1 MTKIEL
7 MNINKRGYQYNN
19 NLATLLKNNS
29 TILTAA
35 DAYNLYESIKNDYDN
50 ADIAL
55 CLSFEILRINKEN
68 KTKDRII

>member
-29 TILTAA
+29 TILTAN
-35 DAYNLYESIKNDYDN
+35 DAYSLYESIKNDCDN

-68 KTKDRII
+68 KKKE